1 MTYAGPSSS
10 LTPDRLASLDAR
22 WACMPKLDGVY
33 CTATTD
39 RAGRIANLLYRS
51 GGLVSHGDA
60 DGLRGQYVG
69 LPDATI
75 VGELEAQTEASVRAR
90 TTRGYALL
98 HVFDVARLDGRSVAS
113 EPFSARYGLLH
124 RWHAAV
130 ECYEPD
136 VATAEHWRRDA
147 AGLPHDVLGRFCKP
161 QRGALRRLPIVPL
174 HRGAGSA
181 LALWSQFV
189 ERSGGEGVVAC
200 RLDAPLGK
208 RGAKVKCKP
217 VDTIS
222 ATVLAVGPRAARLSY
237 RGHPFVVSAAG
248 KAARGLAPGLVVDV
262 RHDGWY
268 ESSVTP
274 KFARIVRQRPD
285 LGGVP

>member
-10 LTPDRLASLDAR
+10 LTPDRLDALDSR
-22 WACMPKLDGVY
+22 WATMPKLDGVY

-39 RAGRIANLLYRS
+39 RAGRVANLLYRS

-75 VGELEAQTEASVRAR
+75 VGELEAQTEASTRAR
-90 TTRGYALL
+90 ATRGYALL

-147 AGLPHDVLGRFCKP
+147 TGLPHDVLGRFCKP

-174 HRGAGSA
+174 HRGAGAA

-200 RLDAPLGK
+200 RLDAPLGR
-208 RGAKVKCKP
+208 RGAKVKCRAT
-217 VDTIS
+217 DTIDCL
-222 ATVLAVGPRAARLSY
+222 VVDVGPRAARLAY
-237 RGHPFVVSAAG
+237 RGRPFVLSSAC
-248 KAARGLAPGLVVDV
+248 KAAQGMQRGDVVEV
-262 RHDGWY
+262 RINGWT
-268 ESSVTP
+268 EAASLP
-274 KFARIVRQRPD
+274 KHPRIVRIRRD
-285 LGGVP
+285 KVSA